1 MEQRGLKRIAFHL
14 NCLEQGGAE
23 RVVSNLANRFV
34 QEGIEVYIATE
45 WTGED
50 EFAIDERIRRV
61 HVGLRAE
68 DEHRNH
74 LSKIRRRTRYLKEFL
89 LETKPDVLIAFAQKA
104 IYRALMAEKG
114 TDVPVVISIRTD
126 PAGHYESL
134 IDRFIIARYFDRAA
148 GCVYQTVGQKAF
160 FKPHLQQNSRI
171 ILNPV
176 NEKYFDIRHPQ
187 VKEKSVVQHAR
198 LVDFKN
204 QPMLVEAFVEVHKK
218 HPDYVLRIYG
228 PDSLDGTKEI
238 LEDLIKQ
245 HRAED
250 YVFLMGGSDELEKE
264 IPKGEI
270 YAFSSDWEG
279 MPNSLLEAMA
289 MGMPVVATDCPCGGP
304 ATVITHEE
312 NALLVPIKDP
322 HAMAEGINRLIEDK
336 ALAKKLGRNA
346 ARLKEIT
353 NADVIFTQWKE
364 YLEEIL
370 CSHTKTTERSS
381 D

>member
-1 MEQRGLKRIAFHL
+1 MEQRSLKRIAFHL

-45 WTGED
+45 WEGED
-50 EFAIDERIRRV
+50 EFQIDERIHRV
-61 HVGLRAE
+61 HVGLRPE
-68 DEHRNH
+68 DENRNH
-74 LSKIRRRTRYLKEFL
+74 FSKILRRTRYLKEFL
-89 LETKPDVLIAFAQKA
+89 LETKPDVLVAFAQKA
-104 IYRALMAEKG
+104 LYRALMAEKG
-114 TDVPVVISIRTD
+114 TNVPVVISIRTD
-126 PAGHYESL
+126 PVGHYES
-134 IDRFIIARYFDRAA
+134 IVDRFIIAHYFDRAA
-148 GCVYQTVGQKAF
+148 GCVYQTIGQKEF
-160 FKPHLQQNSRI
+160 FKPHLQEKSRI

-176 NEKYFDIRHPQ
+176 NEKYFDVTHPAQ
-187 VKEKSVVQHAR
+187 KEKSVVQHAR

-204 QPMLVEAFVEVHKK
+204 QPMLVEAFLKVHEK

-228 PDSLDGTKEI
+228 PDSFDGTKEI
-238 LEDLIKQ
+238 LEDLIQKNNAQ
-245 HRAED
+245 D
-250 YVFLMGGSDELEKE
+250 FVFLMGGSDALEQE

-304 ATVITHEE
+304 ATVITNEE
-312 NALLVPIKDP
+312 NALLVPVKDAS
-322 HAMAEGINRLIEDK
+322 AMEGAINRLIEDK
-336 ALAKKLGRNA
+336 ALAAKLAANA
-346 ARLKEIT
+346 AKLKDIA

-370 CSHTKTTERSS
+370 CSHTTTTEKS
-381 D
+381 